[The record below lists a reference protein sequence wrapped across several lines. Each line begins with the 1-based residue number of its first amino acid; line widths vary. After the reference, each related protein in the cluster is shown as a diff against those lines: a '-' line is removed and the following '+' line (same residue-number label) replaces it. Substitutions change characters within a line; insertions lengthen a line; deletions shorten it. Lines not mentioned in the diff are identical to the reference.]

1 MTPRLRITSFA
12 TKYVAVSVLLAG
24 TLGPFGSNLHA
35 YTVPQELGAAVPS
48 ATLSGS
54 GRLRAYG
61 FQIYDAALWTAPG
74 FRVEEFARHAFALEL
89 SYLRDFTG
97 QNIAKRSV
105 DEMRRMGSFSD
116 EQAEAWQRAMQTAF
130 PDVKKGDRITG
141 VHQPGVGVQFL
152 TNGKLTGEVRDAQ
165 FAQLFFGIWLSPKTS
180 QPQLR
185 QALLNRVVN

>member
-1 MTPRLRITSFA
+1 MMPHARPMPIA
-12 TKYVAVSVLLAG
+12 IKYIAIGAILTGALIG
-24 TLGPFGSNLHA
+24 FGSNAHA
-35 YTVPQELGAAVPS
+35 YTVPQELGASVPS

-54 GRLRAYG
+54 GRMRAYG

-74 FRVEEFARHAFALEL
+74 FRADDFARHAFALEL

-105 DEMRRMGSFSD
+105 DEMRRIGSFTD
-116 EQAEAWQRAMQTAF
+116 EQAETWLRAMQVAF

-141 VHQPGVGVQFL
+141 VHQPGVGAQFL
-152 TNGKLTGEVRDAQ
+152 TNGKPTGEVRDPQ
-165 FAQLFFGIWLSPKTS
+165 FARLFFGIWLSPNTS

-185 QALLNRVVN
+185 QALLSRAAN